1 MILLE
6 CTYLSRGDARSLAMC
21 GEWKIGYSRSRNSRR
36 GGECELSF
44 KLKWSLYL
52 RYVRSENEANVGF
65 QWFLRHFSLRS

>member
-21 GEWKIGYSRSRNSRR
+21 GEWAVGYSRSRNSRR

-44 KLKWSLYL
+44 KLKWSLYF
-52 RYVRSENEANVGF
+52 RCVRTENETKVGF
-65 QWFLRHFSLRS
+65 TGF